1 MGTKFLLRPPVLLAM
16 LTAGIAIAQ
25 QPAHPSGIQSIDH
38 IVAVVN
44 ENVITRHEL
53 DEMLRTAVKQLQK
66 QGMQAPAPAVLEK
79 QMLER
84 IIVNRVQLQ
93 LAKETGLTVSDTE
106 LDAQQSA

>member
-25 QPAHPSGIQSIDH
+25 QPAHPGSIVTIDH

-53 DEMLRTAVKQLQK
+53 DEMLKTALKQLQK
-66 QGMQAPAPAVLEK
+66 QGVQPPEPAVLE
-79 QMLER
+79 
-84 IIVNRVQLQ
+84 
-93 LAKETGLTVSDTE
+93 
-106 LDAQQSA
+106 